1 MGMEFQA
8 RQATAAQAD
17 ILGGYMQ
24 RPGKQPMRGL
34 CRKRK
39 GSGSRRSSALKYGR
53 IFAGLHTGMLFVFCD
68 GQPYGLAMLA
78 HSHEE
83 GRHRTKE
90 RSTLFIC
97 IPVYGVR
104 LLQTGPFILFAEIK
118 EYGISICCRLGVG
131 RKQKSQKIL

>member
-1 MGMEFQA
+1 
-8 RQATAAQAD
+8 
-17 ILGGYMQ
+17 MQ

-53 IFAGLHTGMLFVFCD
+53 IFCRAAHRNAICFFAD

-83 GRHRTKE
+83 GAPQDE
-90 RSTLFIC
+90 GE
-97 IPVYGVR
+97 VYAFYMHPSVWVR
-104 LLQTGPFILFAEIK
+104 CYKLGLFILFAEIK